1 MDYEKIIKDELIK
14 AIRKL
19 PDEVEAKIIKAS
31 ENERGKGGLLALNA
45 IKANIEA
52 SKSSNLPLCQDTG
65 LIYVIAEIGR
75 DSKTDLKALET
86 LIANSAEEAA
96 VEGFFR
102 HSSVFDPI
110 YERKNSGNNMPPV
123 INYILVDGMDVTLK
137 FLMKGFGSENCSSV
151 RMLNPTAGEDG
162 VVNAVL
168 DMMKKAGGKPCPP
181 VFLGIGVGSTMDGA
195 ALLSKRAFF
204 KEGESDLERRIKDE
218 VNKLNI
224 GPGGLGGDNTCLS
237 VQLLASPTHIAGLP
251 VAMTVNC
258 WADRKAVVTI
268 KGGVR

>member
-1 MDYEKIIKDELIK
+1 MDYEKLIKDALIK

-19 PDEVEAKIIKAS
+19 PNEVEAKILEAS
-31 ENERGKGGLLALNA
+31 GCEHGKGGILALNA
-45 IKANIEA
+45 IMSNIEA
-52 SKSSNLPLCQDTG
+52 ASKSNLPLCQDTG

-75 DSKTDLKALET
+75 DSNTDLKALES
-86 LIANSAEEAA
+86 LIAHSAEEAA
-96 VEGFFR
+96 IEGYFR

-110 YERKNSGNNMPPV
+110 YTRRNSGNNMPPV
-123 INYILVDGMDVTLK
+123 INYVLEDGSDVTLK

-162 VVNAVL
+162 VVNAVI
-168 DMMKKAGGKPCPP
+168 DMMRKAGGKPCPP
-181 VFLGIGVGSTMDGA
+181 VFLGVGVGSTMDGA

-204 KEGESDLERRIKDE
+204 NEGESALERRIKDE
-218 VNKLNI
+218 VNKLGI

-237 VQLLASPTHIAGLP
+237 VQLLTAPTHIAGLP

-258 WADRKAVVTI
+258 WADRKTVVTI